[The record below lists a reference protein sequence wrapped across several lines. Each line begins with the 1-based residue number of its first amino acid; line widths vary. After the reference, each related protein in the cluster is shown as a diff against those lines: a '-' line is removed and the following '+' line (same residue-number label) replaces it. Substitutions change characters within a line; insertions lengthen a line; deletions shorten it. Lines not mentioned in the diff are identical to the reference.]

1 MWECNLMPCKIAR
14 LHINGWSLIKM
25 VASNS
30 LFGPQHLQSKSWKIK
45 AETLSKLLSKRE
57 RHHEGDWGGGGWGSL
72 IRRFQKGTWFGV
84 RAVNYR
90 CSSKQSVSR
99 WVPPFPYTPSATLC
113 RMASPSSGSGARV
126 MHRVLITPDWCGSP
140 SHPLISSR
148 SPVSTITVVGS
159 AKLRSSLTRCRGNG
173 AVCLDPSKGHHQCF

>member
-1 MWECNLMPCKIAR
+1 MPCKIAQ

-57 RHHEGDWGGGGWGSL
+57 RHHEGDLGGGWGSL
-72 IRRFQKGTWFGV
+72 IRQFQKGTFGV

-90 CSSKQSVSR
+90 CSSKQSLSR
-99 WVPPFPYTPSATLC
+99 WVPPFPYTPSATLW

-126 MHRVLITPDWCGSP
+126 MHRVLITQDWCGSP
-140 SHPLISSR
+140 SHPLISSH

-159 AKLRSSLTRCRGNG
+159 AKLRSSLTRWCVNG
-173 AVCLDPSKGHHQCF
+173 AVCTIH